1 MFRRARK
8 HCMECGDR
16 LGENENGVYCYECL
30 ENMIER
36 RRREDRRYSGFDL
49 LTVGALGLLIGI
61 GIGEE

>member
-1 MFRRARK
+1 MFRRTRD
-8 HCMECGDR
+8 CLECGDR
-16 LGENENGVYCYECL
+16 LGENENGAYCYERL

-49 LTVGALGLLIGI
+49 LTAGALGLLIGI